1 MKKVIAIAI
10 VVAVAFVGLT
20 SYNGSGERKEK
31 KVLFADLKTGGTGS
45 SGSATINNTG
55 GGKRID

>member
-20 SYNGSGERKEK
+20 SYNGSGEKKEK
-31 KVLFADLKTGGTGS
+31 KGLFAEVKTGGSGGS
-45 SGSATINNTG
+45 LTNTQGST
-55 GGKRID
+55 KRVD

>member
-20 SYNGSGERKEK
+20 SYNGSGEKKEK
-31 KVLFADLKTGGTGS
+31 GHLLAELTTNGGNQLSNGTGS
-45 SGSATINNTG
+45 KKT
-55 GGKRID
+55 D